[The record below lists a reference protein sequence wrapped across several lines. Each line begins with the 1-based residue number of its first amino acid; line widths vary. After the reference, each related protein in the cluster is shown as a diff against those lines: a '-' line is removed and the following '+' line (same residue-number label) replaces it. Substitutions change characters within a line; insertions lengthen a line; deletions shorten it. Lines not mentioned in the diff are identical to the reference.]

1 MITTE
6 TTALTDSLGRP
17 IRDLRISVIDRCNFR
32 CVYCMPRETFGA
44 NHQFLPSKKI
54 LSYDEIET
62 IARQF
67 VALGVK
73 KIRLTGGEPLVRPKL
88 PELVSRLAKLPGLD
102 DISLTTNGSLLTRE
116 NAQQLKDAG
125 LNRITISL
133 DALDD
138 ATFMA
143 INDVKF
149 PVQQVLDAIE
159 NTNTVGFD
167 SIKINMVVKKGINE
181 HSVLPMAEFFR
192 GTGHTLRFIEFM
204 DVGNSNQWQADAVL
218 SVKEIVELIDA
229 RFPIE
234 PMEANYPGEVAQRW
248 RYRDGE
254 GEIGIISSITQP
266 FCHSCTRA
274 RVSAEGQLYTCLFA
288 TQGNDLRQ
296 RIREGMSDEQLR
308 DFLASVWSQR
318 TDRYSEL
325 RNLSTTQFPKIEM
338 SYIGG

>member
-1 MITTE
+1 M
-6 TTALTDSLGRP
+6 TDSLGRP

-32 CVYCMPRETFGA
+32 CVYCMPKEKFGS
-44 NHQFLPSKKI
+44 NHRFLPNEKI
-54 LSYDEIET
+54 LSYDEIEK

-88 PELVSRLAKLPGLD
+88 PELVNRLAKLPGLE

-192 GTGHTLRFIEFM
+192 GTGHT
-204 DVGNSNQWQADAVL
+204 
-218 SVKEIVELIDA
+218 
-229 RFPIE
+229 
-234 PMEANYPGEVAQRW
+234 
-248 RYRDGE
+248 
-254 GEIGIISSITQP
+254 
-266 FCHSCTRA
+266 
-274 RVSAEGQLYTCLFA
+274 
-288 TQGNDLRQ
+288 
-296 RIREGMSDEQLR
+296 
-308 DFLASVWSQR
+308 
-318 TDRYSEL
+318 
-325 RNLSTTQFPKIEM
+325 
-338 SYIGG
+338 

>member
-6 TTALTDSLGRP
+6 TTGLTDSLGRP

-32 CVYCMPRETFGA
+32 CVYCMPKEKFGS
-44 NHQFLPSKKI
+44 NHRFLPNEKI
-54 LSYDEIET
+54 LSYDEIEK

-88 PELVSRLAKLPGLD
+88 PELVSRLAKLPGLE

-234 PMEANYPGEVAQRW
+234 PLEANYPGEVAQRW

-325 RNLSTTQFPKIEM
+325 RNLSTTQIPKIEM

>member
-6 TTALTDSLGRP
+6 TTGLTDSLGRP

-32 CVYCMPRETFGA
+32 CVYCMPRETFGV

-102 DISLTTNGSLLTRE
+102 DISLTTNGSLLTQE

-167 SIKINMVVKKGINE
+167 SIKINMVVKKGIND

-218 SVKEIVELIDA
+218 SVKDIVNLIDA

-234 PMEANYPGEVAQRW
+234 PLEANYPGEVAQRW

-266 FCHSCTRA
+266 FCYSCTRA
-274 RVSAEGQLYTCLFA
+274 RVSAEGRLYTCLFA

-325 RNLSTTQFPKIEM
+325 RNLSTTQIPKIEM

>member
-1 MITTE
+1 M
-6 TTALTDSLGRP
+6 
-17 IRDLRISVIDRCNFR
+17 
-32 CVYCMPRETFGA
+32 
-44 NHQFLPSKKI
+44 
-54 LSYDEIET
+54 
-62 IARQF
+62 
-67 VALGVK
+67 
-73 KIRLTGGEPLVRPKL
+73 RPKL

>member
-1 MITTE
+1 
-6 TTALTDSLGRP
+6 
-17 IRDLRISVIDRCNFR
+17 
-32 CVYCMPRETFGA
+32 MPKEKFGS
-44 NHQFLPSKKI
+44 NHRFLPNEKI
-54 LSYDEIET
+54 LSYDEIEK

-88 PELVSRLAKLPGLD
+88 PELVNRLAKLPGLE

-229 RFPIE
+229 KFPIE
-234 PMEANYPGEVAQRW
+234 PLEANYPGEVAQRW

-325 RNLSTTQFPKIEM
+325 RNLSTTQIPKIEM

>member
-1 MITTE
+1 MINTE

-32 CVYCMPRETFGA
+32 CVYCMPKEKFGS
-44 NHQFLPSKKI
+44 NHRFLPNEKI
-54 LSYDEIET
+54 LSYDEIEK

-88 PELVSRLAKLPGLD
+88 PELVNRLAKLPGLE